1 VKAKTMT
8 SGDPSFSIA
17 SSFGGGS
24 VVDDA
29 RENARE
35 REETR
40 GDGGNVCVGSIGRFP
55 TALARDGRRGRVGR
69 DFLEGRV
76 VAVVGVGPR
85 ESST

>member
-1 VKAKTMT
+1 M
-8 SGDPSFSIA
+8 
-17 SSFGGGS
+17 
-24 VVDDA
+24 DDA

>member
-1 VKAKTMT
+1 MT
-8 SGDPSFSIA
+8 TGDPSFSIA
-17 SSFGGGS
+17 SFGGGS

-40 GDGGNVCVGSIGRFP
+40 GDGGNVCVESIGRFP